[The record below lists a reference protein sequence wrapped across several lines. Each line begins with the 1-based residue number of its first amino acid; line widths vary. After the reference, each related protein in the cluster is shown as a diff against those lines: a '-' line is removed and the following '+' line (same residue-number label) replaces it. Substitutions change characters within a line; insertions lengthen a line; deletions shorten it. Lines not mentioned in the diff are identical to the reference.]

1 MGYPCHFE
9 HLYVFARSF
18 RKLDIMLFLKYQF
31 PCFLTQFRLV
41 FNFPSAQIP
50 SIRSLL
56 YLTLVL
62 MPWCFFTRYAQ
73 TSTGH
78 PGCHNRAAA
87 FLPMRRG
94 IHVRSGA
101 REESLQWIWDLTST
115 VSGPQVPNRFGMIT
129 EVLGR
134 SWVSGKSLE
143 ISREKNLGGWNT
155 TKKRGGGKE
164 EGGKRETKEMYCSW

>member
-1 MGYPCHFE
+1 MRNQMKNVGCTELVGYPCHFE

-31 PCFLTQFRLV
+31 PCFVTQFRLV

-73 TSTGH
+73 TLTGH

-87 FLPMRRG
+87 FFTHAPWWKRKEWSKGGKPPVDLG
-94 IHVRSGA
+94 FNFNSLGA
-101 REESLQWIWDLTST
+101 AIFRT
-115 VSGPQVPNRFGMIT
+115 VSEWSSPKFQ
-129 EVLGR
+129 
-134 SWVSGKSLE
+134 KA
-143 ISREKNLGGWNT
+143 
-155 TKKRGGGKE
+155 
-164 EGGKRETKEMYCSW
+164 